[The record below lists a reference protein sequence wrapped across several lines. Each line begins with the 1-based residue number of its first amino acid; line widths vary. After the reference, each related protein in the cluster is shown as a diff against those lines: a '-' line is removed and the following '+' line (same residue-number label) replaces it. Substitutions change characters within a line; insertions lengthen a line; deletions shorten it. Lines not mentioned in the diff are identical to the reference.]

1 MPHTIHTPSL
11 RIPIEP
17 LTQTTFSSFGTVVEN
32 PLSPENALPSNQG
45 SALKYVDISR
55 LTNSYSLAPSR
66 KPARAEMNM
75 FVCKPRQLQ
84 HISSLSYSRGSP
96 TKQMS
101 VDNDGLS
108 GTTHAEKALPDVK
121 ILERHPFTSQTFIPL
136 GLAPADTSASYL
148 VIVAPTLPAS
158 ASRAQNARPPPFP
171 QPEPR
176 RRSSLL
182 DVFSRGRPSP
192 FTNLSSPPSSSPTA
206 SPSPQPPKG
215 PGMPDLA
222 NIKAFVARGDQA
234 VTYAAGTWHA
244 PMVVLGAED
253 VAFVVVQFANGVGLE
268 DCQEVELI
276 GSDGLGISVVVEDGG
291 TGVVNAVRAKL

>member
-1 MPHTIHTPSL
+1 MPHTIPSPFL
-11 RIPIEP
+11 HIPIKP

-32 PLSPENALPSNQG
+32 PLSPENALVSNQG

-55 LTNSYSLAPSR
+55 LTNFYSLAPSK

-75 FVCKPRQLQ
+75 FVCKPRQLR
-84 HISSLSYSRGSP
+84 SSSSRGSP
-96 TKQMS
+96 TERPS
-101 VDNDGLS
+101 VDSDGLS
-108 GTTHAEKALPDVK
+108 GTSHVEKKALFDVK

-136 GLAPADTSASYL
+136 GQTPADTSTSYL

-158 ASRAQNARPPPFP
+158 ASRAENARPPPFP
-171 QPEPR
+171 QPETR
-176 RRSSLL
+176 RQTSLL

-192 FTNLSSPPSSSPTA
+192 FTNLSSPPSSSSPA
-206 SPSPQPPKG
+206 GPSPQRPKG

-222 NIKAFVARGDQA
+222 NIKAFVAKGDQA

-268 DCQEVELI
+268 DCQEVELR
-276 GSDGLGISVVVEDGG
+276 GSEGDGLGISVIVEDGVMNG
-291 TGVVNAVRAKL
+291 VRAKL